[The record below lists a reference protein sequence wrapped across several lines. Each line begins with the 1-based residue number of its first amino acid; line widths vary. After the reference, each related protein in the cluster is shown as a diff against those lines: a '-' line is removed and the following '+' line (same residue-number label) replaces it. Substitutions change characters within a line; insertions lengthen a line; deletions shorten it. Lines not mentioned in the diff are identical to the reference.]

1 MKLVHPF
8 VLLLI
13 PVFAHC
19 NTSASWEGA
28 VFHEVCVNE
37 CKSSA
42 KSCYS
47 SIPIL
52 YLNNATSGSTYGVN
66 ADNETIGSNDT
77 FSNAQLKPLPTIQ
90 STSLTANINPAGEYD
105 FFVYSSSLSSSYK
118 VSLTSGNVSCDLF
131 VGPYQGSNATVNPS
145 GGLVSKGFL
154 SSSGITTS
162 VAATEYLYLRCTS
175 ASAGEYKITFE
186 DMTNGPNS
194 SSSAKTFTTIMLA
207 STVMFCNDTKKSCLQ
222 GCELFQ

>member
-1 MKLVHPF
+1 MG
-8 VLLLI
+8 
-13 PVFAHC
+13 
-19 NTSASWEGA
+19 ASPEGV

-37 CKSSA
+37 CKKSA

-52 YLNNATSGSTYGVN
+52 YLNNATSGSFFGVN

-118 VSLTSGNVSCDLF
+118 ISLISGNVSCDLF
-131 VGPYQGSNATVNPS
+131 VGPYQGSNMTVNPS
-145 GGLVSKGFL
+145 GGLISKGFL
-154 SSSGITTS
+154 SASGITTN
-162 VAATEYLYLRCTS
+162 VTNTEYLYIRCTS
-175 ASAGEYKITFE
+175 ASAGEYKIGFE

-194 SSSAKTFTTIMLA
+194 SSTAKTFTTVMLA